1 MSNLL
6 VVGAGLFGSVVA
18 RELAQAGYKVHVIDK
33 RDHIAGNCFDYID
46 ENGIRVHKYGPHLF
60 HTNNKTVF
68 EWLSKYT
75 EWVPYQHRVKA
86 QLDDGRFVT
95 LPVNKETTEI
105 VGKDNIIDVFFRP
118 YTKKMWGKE
127 IEELNPDIINRVPI
141 RDDLNDLYFPND
153 AFQAMPKEGY
163 TKMIENILDHPNIT
177 VELNKSFDKNMED
190 QWDHIF
196 NSMPI
201 DEYFNYCFGE
211 LPYRSIKF
219 HHINLPMTKVLP
231 SATVNFTHD
240 GPYTRVTEWKQI
252 PEHGENHRM
261 TTLTYEEPCDYRDN
275 NMERYYPIKDVDGE
289 NQKAYQRYKGM
300 TPDNMTFI
308 GRTGLYV
315 YLDMHQV
322 VSSALFT
329 VRSYLK

>member
-1 MSNLL
+1 
-6 VVGAGLFGSVVA
+6 
-18 RELAQAGYKVHVIDK
+18 
-33 RDHIAGNCFDYID
+33 
-46 ENGIRVHKYGPHLF
+46 
-60 HTNNKTVF
+60 
-68 EWLSKYT
+68 
-75 EWVPYQHRVKA
+75 
-86 QLDDGRFVT
+86 
-95 LPVNKETTEI
+95 
-105 VGKDNIIDVFFRP
+105 
-118 YTKKMWGKE
+118 
-127 IEELNPDIINRVPI
+127 
-141 RDDLNDLYFPND
+141 
-153 AFQAMPKEGY
+153 
-163 TKMIENILDHPNIT
+163 
-177 VELNKSFDKNMED
+177 
-190 QWDHIF
+190 
-196 NSMPI
+196 MPI

-219 HHINLPMTKVLP
+219 HHVNLPMTKVLP

-289 NQKAYQRYKGM
+289 NQKAYQRYKGI

>member
-177 VELNKSFDKNMED
+177 IQLNKSFDKNMED

-219 HHINLPMTKVLP
+219 HHVNLPMTKVLP
-231 SATVNFTHD
+231 STTVNFTHS

-252 PEHGENHRM
+252 PEHGENHQM

-289 NQKAYQRYKGM
+289 NQKAYQRYKEM